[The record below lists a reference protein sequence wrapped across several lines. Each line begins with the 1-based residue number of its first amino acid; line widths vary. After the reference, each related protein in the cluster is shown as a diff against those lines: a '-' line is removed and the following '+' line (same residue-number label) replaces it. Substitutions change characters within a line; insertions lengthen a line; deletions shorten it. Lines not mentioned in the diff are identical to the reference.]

1 MAGKTGTRDFA
12 AAKKLGMPVIEMAR
26 ALFSQL
32 AKRINEYF
40 NESKAK
46 Q

>member
-1 MAGKTGTRDFA
+1 MAGRTGTRDFA
-12 AAKKLGMPVIEMAR
+12 AAKKLEMPAIEIGR
-26 ALFSQL
+26 ALFFQL

-40 NESKAK
+40 NESEAK

>member
-1 MAGKTGTRDFA
+1 MAGRTRTRDFA
-12 AAKKLGMPVIEMAR
+12 AAKKLEMPVIEMGR
-26 ALFSQL
+26 ALFFQL

-40 NESKAK
+40 NESEAK